1 MSFIDDLSHT
11 VDRAC
16 DNAVAALRKKLGADK
31 VDGSDADPS
40 APQDTVGAP
49 LSEEAVADGVDQV
62 MAEVDAELREAI
74 RARIGDKWLKN

>member
-31 VDGSDADPS
+31 VDGSDANLG
-40 APQDTVGAP
+40 APQDTMDAP
-49 LSEEAVADGVDQV
+49 PTEEAVAETADQV
-62 MAEVDAELREAI
+62 MAEINEDLKEAI
-74 RARIGDKWLKN
+74 KTGIAEKLAAS